1 MNAAAEQLTQTASR
15 ITAAQ
20 TALAETRT
28 AQDSEARALAELER
42 LKADLDA
49 GVSGA
54 EQTIAGFAAEIA
66 RPVSYTHLDVY
77 KRQAQRGISVRLC
90 EMKPVQHTPAH
101 HSDDFA
107 ELVCS
112 LSLIHIF

>member
-54 EQTIAGFAAEIA
+54 EQTIAGCGGN
-66 RPVSYTHLDVY
+66 RTPDRRTHP
-77 KRQAQRGISVRLC
+77 S
-90 EMKPVQHTPAH
+90 P
-101 HSDDFA
+101 
-107 ELVCS
+107 CS
-112 LSLIHIF
+112 